1 MKVSEIY
8 EQLDEIRS
16 MDERNANPDGTI
28 DIDETMAGIVMEYAV
43 QQIHKAIELGK
54 RPISTVVIDE
64 T

>member
-16 MDERNANPDGTI
+16 MVEQNANPDGTI

-43 QQIHKAIELGK
+43 QQMQKAIELGK
-54 RPISTVVIDE
+54 SGNLRSSD
-64 T
+64 